1 MWTVAAMKR
10 TVDMIVADR
19 SWRKRPLHI
28 VEHNFNRVDKL
39 PPWRMTAV
47 DGLRGV
53 SQREAIVGLA
63 S

>member
-1 MWTVAAMKR
+1 MKR